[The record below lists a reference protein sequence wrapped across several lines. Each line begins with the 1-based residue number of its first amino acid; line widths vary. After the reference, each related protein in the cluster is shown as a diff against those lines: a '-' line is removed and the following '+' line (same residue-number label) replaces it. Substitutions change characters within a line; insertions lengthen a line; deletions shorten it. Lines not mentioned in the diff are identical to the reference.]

1 MIFEQVRAIVCKQLD
16 IPEEQV
22 TMDSYFVDD
31 LSCDSLDL
39 MEMIMEFENIYD
51 IEVDEDSLANIKQV
65 KDVVA
70 YFEEKGIK

>member
-16 IPEEQV
+16 IPEDQV

-65 KDVVA
+65 MDVVA